1 MDIGTVTTLLR
12 PHSANEIAEW
22 RPSYAWLAGGT
33 WLFSVPQ
40 PQTDTLIDLHGLGWP
55 DLEPGPG
62 GLTIGATCRV
72 AALYRFEAPAAWRAA
87 PLFRACCE
95 AFLASFK
102 IWNAS
107 TVGGNL
113 CMSLPAGPMISLTAA
128 LDGVCTLWP
137 RGGEPRQMAVADF
150 VTGNHANVLGPG
162 ELLRSVYL
170 PTSALERRTAM
181 RAVSLTKLGR
191 SAALLI
197 GTSGAVG
204 DLHLTI
210 TAATDRPVQLRFPL
224 MPDQATLRTALDTQI
239 PEARWFHDVHG
250 SAPYKRHV
258 TRYLAEEIRCEL
270 AEDKP

>member
-1 MDIGTVTTLLR
+1 
-12 PHSANEIAEW
+12 
-22 RPSYAWLAGGT
+22 
-33 WLFSVPQ
+33 
-40 PQTDTLIDLHGLGWP
+40 
-55 DLEPGPG
+55 
-62 GLTIGATCRV
+62 
-72 AALYRFEAPAAWRAA
+72 
-87 PLFRACCE
+87 
-95 AFLASFK
+95 
-102 IWNAS
+102 
-107 TVGGNL
+107 
-113 CMSLPAGPMISLTAA
+113 MISLTAA

-162 ELLRSVYL
+162 ELLRSVHL